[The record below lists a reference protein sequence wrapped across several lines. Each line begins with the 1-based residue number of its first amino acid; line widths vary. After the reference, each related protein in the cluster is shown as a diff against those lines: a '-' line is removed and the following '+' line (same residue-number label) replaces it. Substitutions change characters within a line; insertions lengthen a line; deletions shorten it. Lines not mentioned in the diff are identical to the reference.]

1 MKRKHFIATVIIAV
15 AIMLAGGAII
25 YADLINSIDND
36 VNLEVIV
43 DDTEFGINAA
53 PPSDNMNGGTRPPTT
68 TPTPTTARP
77 TVPERCPCPTGTP
90 VSCWPGGSFW
100 CSTLGVWTS
109 SGCRC

>member
-43 DDTEFGINAA
+43 EDTEFGINAA

-68 TPTPTTARP
+68 TARPPATQPPTTLP
-77 TVPERCPCPTGTP
+77 HPIDVPCNIFCCFG
-90 VSCWPGGSFW
+90 CFWSFW
-100 CSTLGVWTS
+100 SCNSCSW
-109 SGCRC
+109 